1 MLPELMIAAPLRPAK
16 APAAAPD
23 KDKYYVAKGN
33 LPPGST
39 LKIMFCD
46 LYLYY
51 FYVITN

>member
-1 MLPELMIAAPLRPAK
+1 LLPELMMAASPYHVMV
-16 APAAAPD
+16 PAAAPD

-33 LPPGST
+33 LPLPAT
-39 LKIMFCD
+39 LKIIFCD